1 MIIRMKYTIFISILL
16 VSIFSVFNPL
26 HSQELGVTE
35 TVNFEMVPEVPK
47 AGEQVGVFL
56 NSFVTNIDLC
66 NITWKLNGKVI
77 KSGIGEKKFE
87 FTMGKDGT
95 VTSLEVSVKTPE
107 GATYSKNYSL
117 KPTSVDMIL
126 ESDGVVPP
134 FYKGKN
140 IFTHQNQLT
149 IVAVPH
155 IIGNNGAEIN
165 PKTLV
170 YKWKKNGSVIESALG
185 YGKNTYTFEGSLISR
200 PMNISV
206 EITSDQGVG
215 YGSIYI
221 TPSDPFILFYKKD
234 PIYGIQ
240 FQKALEASEPL
251 NNSKEITI
259 LATPYFI
266 DLGGYV
272 SNSLMYKW
280 AINGKQIQ
288 DDGQRKFQTF
298 RQNEGSS
305 GTANISLSV
314 ENPDKILQFAQ
325 KSLMLSFTNK

>member
-1 MIIRMKYTIFISILL
+1 
-16 VSIFSVFNPL
+16 
-26 HSQELGVTE
+26 
-35 TVNFEMVPEVPK
+35 
-47 AGEQVGVFL
+47 
-56 NSFVTNIDLC
+56 
-66 NITWKLNGKVI
+66 
-77 KSGIGEKKFE
+77 
-87 FTMGKDGT
+87 
-95 VTSLEVSVKTPE
+95 
-107 GATYSKNYSL
+107 
-117 KPTSVDMIL
+117 MIL

-215 YGSIYI
+215 YGSIYV